1 MTSTANVN
9 STQFGQSLF
18 SNTSSLS
25 SSNVNA
31 LPNAF
36 RTGLDAANASQMKG
50 GQIKGGQIKG
60 GAGIPFLQGGNTI
73 SRRRL
78 RRISNKYKMRGNKK
92 SIRKHIRRIKSRL
105 QKRTR
110 HNRK

>member
-1 MTSTANVN
+1 MTFNANVN
-9 STQFGQSLF
+9 STQFGQSMF
-18 SNTSSLS
+18 TNTSSLS
-25 SSNVNA
+25 SGNVNV
-31 LPNAF
+31 LPNTF
-36 RTGLDAANASQMKG
+36 RSGPEAANASQMKG
-50 GQIKGGQIKG
+50 GQIKGGQTHV
-60 GAGIPFLQGGNTI
+60 GAIPFLQGGNTI
-73 SRRRL
+73 SRRRI

>member
-9 STQFGQSLF
+9 STQFGQSMF

-25 SSNVNA
+25 SGNVNV

-36 RTGLDAANASQMKG
+36 RTGIDAVNASQMKG
-50 GQIKGGQIKG
+50 GQTHV
-60 GAGIPFLQGGNTI
+60 AAIPFLQGGNTI

>member
-25 SSNVNA
+25 SGNVNV

-50 GQIKGGQIKG
+50 GQIKGG
-60 GAGIPFLQGGNTI
+60 AGIPFLHGGNTI

>member
-1 MTSTANVN
+1 MTSTSNVN
-9 STQFGQSLF
+9 STQFGQSMF

-25 SSNVNA
+25 SGNVNV
-31 LPNAF
+31 LPNTF
-36 RTGLDAANASQMKG
+36 RTGLEAANASQMKG
-50 GQIKGGQIKG
+50 G
-60 GAGIPFLQGGNTI
+60 AIPFLHGGNTI

>member
-9 STQFGQSLF
+9 STQFGQTMF

-25 SSNVNA
+25 SGNVNV

-36 RTGLDAANASQMKG
+36 RTGLDAVNASQMKG
-50 GQIKGGQIKG
+50 GQMKG
-60 GAGIPFLQGGNTI
+60 GIPFLHGGKAI
-73 SRRRL
+73 SRRRI

>member
-1 MTSTANVN
+1 MTFNANVN
-9 STQFGQSLF
+9 STQFGQSMF

-25 SSNVNA
+25 SGNINV
-31 LPNAF
+31 LPNTF
-36 RTGLDAANASQMKG
+36 RSGIDAANASQMKG
-50 GQIKGGQIKG
+50 GQTHV
-60 GAGIPFLQGGNTI
+60 GAIPFLHGGNTI
-73 SRRRL
+73 SRKRI

>member
-1 MTSTANVN
+1 MTFNANAN

-25 SSNVNA
+25 SGNINA

-36 RTGLDAANASQMKG
+36 RTGLEAANASQMKG
-50 GQIKGGQIKG
+50 G
-60 GAGIPFLQGGNTI
+60 GNTI
-73 SRRRL
+73 SRRRI
-78 RRISNKYKMRGNKK
+78 RRISNKYKLRGNKK
-92 SIRKHIRRIKSRL
+92 SVSKYRKQIKSRL

>member
-25 SSNVNA
+25 SGNVNA
-31 LPNAF
+31 LPNTF

-50 GQIKGGQIKG
+50 GQMKG
-60 GAGIPFLQGGNTI
+60 GIPFLQGGNTI

-92 SIRKHIRRIKSRL
+92 SIRKHIRHIKSRL

>member
-9 STQFGQSLF
+9 STQIGQSLF

-25 SSNVNA
+25 SGNVNV

-50 GQIKGGQIKG
+50 GQMKG
-60 GAGIPFLQGGNTI
+60 GAIPFLHGGNTI
-73 SRRRL
+73 SRRRI